1 MKREEEK
8 TNGCLKKKGWG
19 IEKERKEKRR
29 RVSQGVRVYVDN
41 VKDATLLLLSL
52 LKDYQLIVQCL
63 FMEDV
68 VVTESSMS
76 LTSAPSFLHL
86 FAVTVFSHCYT
97 LLLFFGHPIYC
108 NQTTSTLLMWLFPS
122 GTHSAMEPA
131 AMLISSSASFFF
143 FFLGFMAAGIQDA
156 ALLPP
161 SGFIL
166 P

>member
-19 IEKERKEKRR
+19 IEKGRKEKRR

-76 LTSAPSFLHL
+76 LTSAPSFLL
-86 FAVTVFSHCYT
+86 IIVYFQNQPRDAFSQS
-97 LLLFFGHPIYC
+97 LRKK
-108 NQTTSTLLMWLFPS
+108 
-122 GTHSAMEPA
+122 
-131 AMLISSSASFFF
+131 IS
-143 FFLGFMAAGIQDA
+143 
-156 ALLPP
+156 
-161 SGFIL
+161 
-166 P
+166 